1 MSTQERVYLPKK
13 LGNILGNSFYPN
25 FIEGHHGWCG
35 RYVVLSYVRTKSGLI
50 EKVCF
55 NNVLLVIQSGKK
67 SLQNVYAIKNERN
80 MLNKKRNA

>member
-25 FIEGHHGWCG
+25 LIEGHRRRRG

-55 NNVLLVIQSGKK
+55 NNVLLVIQSGSK
-67 SLQNVYAIKNERN
+67 SLFVMY
-80 MLNKKRNA
+80 MLSKMTEKC